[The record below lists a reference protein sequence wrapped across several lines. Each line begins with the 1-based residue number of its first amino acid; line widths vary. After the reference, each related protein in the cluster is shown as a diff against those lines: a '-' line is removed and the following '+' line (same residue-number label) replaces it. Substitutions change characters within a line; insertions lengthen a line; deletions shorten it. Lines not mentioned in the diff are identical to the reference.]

1 MLREAFRHGCYT
13 GRAGGWVYHNCQH
26 RTTAGYCRADG
37 RQADA
42 MRRQRKEIVQ
52 RVLSAVVVVAAALLF
67 LLLIMII
74 G

>member
-1 MLREAFRHGCYT
+1 MLREAFRHGYST
-13 GRAGGWVYHNCQH
+13 GRAGGWVYHNWQH
-26 RTTAGYCRADG
+26 RTTAGYCRVDG

-52 RVLSAVVVVAAALLF
+52 RVLGAVVVVAAALLF

>member
-13 GRAGGWVYHNCQH
+13 GRAGGWVYHNWQH
-26 RTTAGYCRADG
+26 RTTAGYCRVDG

-52 RVLSAVVVVAAALLF
+52 RVLGAVVALLF